1 MNQSTL
7 LLVLAFI
14 SSTAFSQNTTYFQQE
29 VNYLINVSLD
39 DEEHELLGDI
49 EIEYTNHSPNAL
61 AEIYM
66 HLWPNAYK
74 NAQTA
79 LAKQQLR
86 LGNKFMFYALEKE
99 LGYIDQIH
107 FKVDGEEV
115 AWDYDPEHIDIA
127 KITLKKPLQSGQTI
141 VISTPFHVKIPS
153 GKISRLGHID
163 QSYQITQWYPKP
175 AVYDQDGW
183 HAMPY
188 LNMGEFYSEYGSFDV
203 SITLPNNYVVG
214 ATGDLQTDSEVAF
227 LDELAAKEGNQNGD
241 NSNAYPA
248 SSEEMKTIRF
258 TQKRVHDFA
267 WFADKRYVV
276 RKGEVSLPDAQRK
289 VTTWAMFTP
298 ENSEEWSR
306 AIEYIN
312 DGVYYY
318 SLWNGDYPYQ
328 QVTAVDGAISAG
340 GGMEYPN
347 VTVIGNAGSD
357 LGLETVIVHEVGHN
371 WFYGILGSNERNN
384 AWMDEGLNSFNE
396 TRYFRTKYQDSLHF
410 LEGMLPERLVKL
422 MDLQRFPYQ
431 TIDSYTYLISARNN
445 EDQPMQCHSNAYT
458 NTNYGT
464 IVYKK
469 TALAMSYLMQSLGE
483 EAFDQA
489 MRNYYETWKFKHPS
503 PDDLR
508 QSLEQSTG
516 KDLSWFFEDVVPSTK
531 QTDYAIR
538 NASLKGK
545 QTTVQVKNRGEVP
558 APFQVVAY
566 KDSTV
571 VFDQWY
577 EALEPGNRTELE
589 LGVSSD
595 RVEID
600 PNWESLDVRRQ
611 NNTYRTDGILGG
623 IEPLKLKFLT
633 DIEDP
638 SKTQLFWAPVLAFNV
653 VDRFMF
659 GLNLHNATIPL
670 KKFEFSLTPMYSAET
685 NRIVGVGRLSYYE
698 RKSAFHL
705 QTRRF
710 TQYSRGGGIFDQELI
725 YTRTGFTFEHQFN
738 RRPGSNL
745 SSELEVELAHIYTD
759 YSETRNQPVEPSNP
773 VTFRGFQ
780 HNGQSNIRYSI
791 EKTGLVR
798 HRAVIGLRSYFR
810 DITDPDF
817 SLFDKQTRNLAEF
830 TYQGKTAYM
839 RGHDIHWRA
848 YAGITFDAYSPYSIS
863 AFGWQGAT
871 DFTYDYLFF
880 DRGGSNGDFFPR
892 MVRGDQGALFNGLF
906 SNHFMT
912 TFRADMELPKVKFI
926 SLFAGIGLTK
936 NYNFFYPALE
946 EREFFIKGDFS
957 AGFIVNIIRDGIAVN
972 IPLLN
977 NDILAGRVSVGNM
990 VSFVFNIDK
999 FNPFFLARRNLK

>member
-1 MNQSTL
+1 MKNAL
-7 LLVLAFI
+7 LLFFSILLWN
-14 SSTAFSQNTTYFQQE
+14 TAFTQEKSYFQQE
-29 VNYLINVSLD
+29 VNYSIEVSLD
-39 DEEHELLGDI
+39 DQNHELLGHI
-49 EIEYTNHSPNAL
+49 EMEYINHSPNEL
-61 AEIYM
+61 GEIYI

-99 LGYIDQIH
+99 LGYIDQLD
-107 FKVDGEEV
+107 FKVDGEQIV
-115 AWDYDPEHIDIA
+115 WDYDEVHIDIA
-127 KITLKKPLQSGQTI
+127 KLTLKTPLGSGQRI

-175 AVYDQDGW
+175 AVYDNNGW

-203 SITLPNNYVVG
+203 SITLPKNYVVG
-214 ATGDLQTDSEVAF
+214 ATGDLQTESEVRF
-227 LDELAAKEGNQNGD
+227 LNELAEKESNQNG
-241 NSNAYPA
+241 NMSNAFPA

-267 WFADKRYVV
+267 WFADKRYMV
-276 RKGEVSLPDAQRK
+276 RKGSVTLPNSGDE

-298 ENSEEWSR
+298 ENRKKWAR

-312 DGVYYY
+312 DAVHYY

-328 QVTAVDGAISAG
+328 QVSAVDGTISAG

-410 LEGMLPERLVKL
+410 LEGMLPKKLAKL
-422 MDLQRFPYQ
+422 MDADRFPYQ
-431 TIDSYTYLISARNN
+431 TIDVYSYLISARN
-445 EDQPMQCHSNAYT
+445 DQDQAMQCHSNDFT

-483 EAFDQA
+483 AAFDQA
-489 MRNYYETWKFKHPS
+489 MQNYYETWKFKHPS
-503 PDDLR
+503 PNDLR

-531 QTDYAIR
+531 QTDYALR
-538 NASLKGK
+538 NAHLKK
-545 QTTVQVKNRGEVP
+545 NKTIVNIKNRGEVA

-566 KDSTV
+566 QDSV
-571 VFDQWY
+571 IVFDQWY
-577 EALEPGNRTELE
+577 EALEPRHRTKLE

-595 RVEID
+595 RVAID

-611 NNTYRTDGILGG
+611 NNVYRTDDIVGG
-623 IEPLKLKFLT
+623 IEPFKLKFLT

-638 SKTQLFWAPVLAFNV
+638 SRTQLFWVPAIAFN
-653 VDRFMF
+653 DQDKFMI

-670 KKFEFSLTPMYSAET
+670 KKFEFSLTPLYSAET
-685 NRIVGVGRLSYYE
+685 NRILGFGRLSYFE
-698 RKSAFHL
+698 GKSAFHL

-710 TQYSRGGGIFDQELI
+710 TDFERKGRIFDEERV
-725 YTRTGFTFEHQFN
+725 YTRTSLTFEQQFN
-738 RRPGSNL
+738 RKPGSNL
-745 SSELEVELAHIYTD
+745 TSQLEVELAHIYLDET
-759 YSETRNQPVEPSNP
+759 ETRIQNPDMNGP
-773 VTFRGFQ
+773 VTFKSFL
-780 HNGQSNIRYSI
+780 HHGQSKIRYSA

-798 HRAVIGLRSYFR
+798 HRAVIGLRSYFSN
-810 DITDPDF
+810 ISNPNF
-817 SLFDKQTRNLAEF
+817 SLFDQQTQHLAEI

-839 RGHDIHWRA
+839 KGHDIHWRA
-848 YAGITFDAYSPYSIS
+848 YAGMTFDERSPYSIS
-863 AFGWQGAT
+863 AFGWQGVN
-871 DFTYDYLFF
+871 DFTFDYLFLSRNF
-880 DRGGSNGDFFPR
+880 TNSDVLPR
-892 MVRGDQGALFNGLF
+892 MVRGDQGALFNGLN

-912 TFRADMELPKVKFI
+912 TFRADMEIPKVKFI
-926 SLFAGIGLTK
+926 SLFAGIGLVK
-936 NYNFFYPALE
+936 NYNLLYPNFDD
-946 EREFFIKGDFS
+946 REFVLKGDFS
-957 AGFIVNIIRDGIAVN
+957 AGFIVNIVRDGIAVN
-972 IPLLN
+972 IPLLSN
-977 NDILAGRVSVGNM
+977 EILSGRQSIGDM
-990 VSFVFNIDK
+990 ISFVFNIDK